1 MKGIRSFCAPA
12 IKLMASLKYKT
23 KIGLVFGILLV
34 PLSLSLF
41 FLTSMLSQSI
51 NISIGQ
57 QAGLNLYPALLD
69 NTMNM
74 QEATNL
80 SLAKQAGYN
89 IDTKNSVI
97 EQVSIQSLLAIDDDL
112 ARSYINR
119 ALVESTP
126 KLLEHVNKLSEQANT
141 VISEGQFN
149 PDSFIALSNLNKAL
163 PEFFVQLSS
172 KLHVAM
178 AANNDIKPQLQPHLE
193 QLQSSLN
200 NYQNS
205 IKKDLLDPDELQLSS
220 AQFKRIHDNVIND
233 VSHFI
238 ATATPMLKQLLQ
250 KKITQQSLIR
260 NSVDTAAVISLLL
273 AIYLMFGFYFAVVD
287 SISAFSISAGR
298 AAQGDLSAKA
308 TAFGND
314 EMSIIV
320 EQYNKVISAFIALL
334 KEVNS
339 TSVSLD
345 SATKKLSQI
354 SQDTRGDVGQQQIKI
369 STIHGALSEMTQ
381 VADSVEHSA
390 QHATELA
397 STAAQQVKQGSH
409 NTTQLAEH
417 MALLQQEFEE
427 SRVALDKLAQD
438 SQNISKVSAAISE
451 IAEQTNLLALNAA
464 IEAARA
470 GEQGRG
476 FAVVADEVRT
486 LAKRTQQQTEEIH
499 SIISSLQNASNDTQ
513 TKMRSSVEKMEQ
525 GVSAA
530 EQTNQVLLLAQQS
543 MVNIDEQGAH
553 IAQLVQQQS
562 QATQQALNDA
572 SEINNLAEHTLSS
585 AVATEDDARKLAT
598 MAQHL
603 QSAMSQF
610 KT

>member
-1 MKGIRSFCAPA
+1 MQGIRSFCAPA
-12 IKLMASLKYKT
+12 IRLMASLKYKT

-41 FLTSMLSQSI
+41 FLTTILSQSI

-74 QEATNL
+74 QEAANA
-80 SLAKQAGYN
+80 SLAKRAGYN
-89 IDTKNSVI
+89 VDGKNSVI

-126 KLLEHVNKLSEQANT
+126 KLLEHVNKLSEQANV
-141 VISEGQFN
+141 VISDGQFN
-149 PDSFIALSNLNKAL
+149 PDSFISLSNLNKAL
-163 PEFFVQLSS
+163 PALFTQLSS
-172 KLHVAM
+172 KLNVAM
-178 AANNDIKPQLQPHLE
+178 AANNDIRPQLQPHLE
-193 QLQSSLN
+193 RLQASLN
-200 NYQNS
+200 NYQSN
-205 IKKDLLDPDELQLSS
+205 IKKNLLDPDELQLSG
-220 AQFKRIHDNVIND
+220 AQFQKIHDNVIKD
-233 VSHFI
+233 VSRFI
-238 ATATPMLKQLLQ
+238 GTATPLLKQLLAQ
-250 KKITQQSLIR
+250 KVTRQSWIR
-260 NSVDTAAVISLLL
+260 NSVDTAAMISLLL

-287 SISAFSISAGR
+287 SISAFSTSAGR

-320 EQYNKVISAFIALL
+320 EQYNKVISAFVALL

-339 TSVSLD
+339 TSVNLD
-345 SATKKLSQI
+345 TATKKLSQI
-354 SQDTRGDVGQQQIKI
+354 SQDTRNDVDQQQEKI
-369 STIHGALSEMTQ
+369 STIHGALSEMAQ
-381 VADSVEHSA
+381 AADSVEHSA

-397 STAAQQVKQGSH
+397 STAAEQVKQGSH

-417 MALLQQEFEE
+417 MAVLQQEFEE

-499 SIISSLQNASNDTQ
+499 SIINSLQNASNDTQ

-543 MVNIDEQGAH
+543 MVNIDEQGDH
-553 IAQLVQQQS
+553 IAQLVRQQS
-562 QATQQALNDA
+562 HATQQALSDA
-572 SEINNLAEHTLSS
+572 GEINNLAEHTLSS
-585 AVATEDDARKLAT
+585 AVSTEGDARKLAN